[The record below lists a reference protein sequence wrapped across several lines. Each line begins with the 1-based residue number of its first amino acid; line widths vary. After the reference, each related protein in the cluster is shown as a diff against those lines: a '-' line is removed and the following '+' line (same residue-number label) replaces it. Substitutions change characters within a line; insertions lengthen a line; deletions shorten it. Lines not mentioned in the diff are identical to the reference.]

1 MGFARMVVPFC
12 SRCGCKMDELNAGAP
27 MRCGSLDDNLFL
39 VIMCAE
45 CQADDVVEICRM
57 SIRDS
62 SSDSSDVPNQVQGI

>member
-45 CQADDVVEICRM
+45 CQADDVVEIWADEYKGL
-57 SIRDS
+57 I
-62 SSDSSDVPNQVQGI
+62 